1 MEGGHGMKRIA
12 VWIVLL
18 ALTLPLGALG
28 EENGLY
34 PIRENGLWGYMN
46 RQGETVIPAQ
56 WDEAKPF
63 SQGRAVVG
71 VYGEN
76 GFPCFGLIDTEGDL
90 LLEPRYSRIEEDD
103 FCYLMYEAD
112 PVMGLVGW
120 LDKQSGFIQEPKYD
134 YLWDNRTDCGLILA
148 NWREESGEYKD
159 AYLRRDTGET
169 AILLQEQGE
178 LYPDAEFSEG
188 YAFIRIELFDGYSF
202 AEYLIDRDGNKTA
215 FPSGIY
221 PGGSVNEGVLR
232 ITDGDSLCGLARP
245 DGTVIVPPQYEY
257 VEDASEGR
265 IFFHQDAKLGIMDL
279 EGHVIL
285 PASLDYDPGW
295 DYFGGGEKHFF
306 HNGYALAK
314 LCDEN
319 NARSWVIVNR
329 EGKTVFLYPNYP
341 EENTVFAP
349 CAYAMK
355 NGLIWYRVIRR
366 SDSTESYGLIRLSDD
381 GWAFLT
387 EPIYDGIPES
397 CDGDMAFHEGLMPV
411 SQNGQY
417 GYINEQADWI
427 LPPQWDYAWDFEN
440 GLALVEKDGKL
451 AYIDHDGA
459 AVWQEKQRASKTDA
473 ERFCRFRVRFHLPPF
488 FPPHYSR
495 TGDDQAL
502 RPCSSMISTRTKVS
516 AGCTR

>member
-1 MEGGHGMKRIA
+1 
-12 VWIVLL
+12 
-18 ALTLPLGALG
+18 
-28 EENGLY
+28 
-34 PIRENGLWGYMN
+34 
-46 RQGETVIPAQ
+46 
-56 WDEAKPF
+56 
-63 SQGRAVVG
+63 
-71 VYGEN
+71 
-76 GFPCFGLIDTEGDL
+76 
-90 LLEPRYSRIEEDD
+90 
-103 FCYLMYEAD
+103 
-112 PVMGLVGW
+112 
-120 LDKQSGFIQEPKYD
+120 
-134 YLWDNRTDCGLILA
+134 
-148 NWREESGEYKD
+148 
-159 AYLRRDTGET
+159 
-169 AILLQEQGE
+169 
-178 LYPDAEFSEG
+178 
-188 YAFIRIELFDGYSF
+188 
-202 AEYLIDRDGNKTA
+202 
-215 FPSGIY
+215 
-221 PGGSVNEGVLR
+221 
-232 ITDGDSLCGLARP
+232 
-245 DGTVIVPPQYEY
+245 
-257 VEDASEGR
+257 
-265 IFFHQDAKLGIMDL
+265 MDL

-295 DYFGGGEKHFF
+295 DYFGGGEHHFF

-381 GWAFLT
+381 GWVFLT

-417 GYINEQADWI
+417 GYISEQADWI

-459 AVWQEKQRASKTDA
+459 AVWQEK
-473 ERFCRFRVRFHLPPF
+473 
-488 FPPHYSR
+488 
-495 TGDDQAL
+495 
-502 RPCSSMISTRTKVS
+502 
-516 AGCTR
+516 